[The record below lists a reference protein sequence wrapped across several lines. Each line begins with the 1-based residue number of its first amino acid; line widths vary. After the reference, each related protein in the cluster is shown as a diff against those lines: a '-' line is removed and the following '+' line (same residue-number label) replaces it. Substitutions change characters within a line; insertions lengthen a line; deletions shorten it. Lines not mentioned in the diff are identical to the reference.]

1 MMSILPLQEPVD
13 LLSPEAVADPYA
25 FFGALRE
32 HDPVHWNAAHRSWV
46 ITRYD
51 DVAAGFLDKR
61 LSSDR
66 VDAVYANKLTPEQQV
81 QRAPTYRVLSDWMV
95 FKDPP
100 SHTRLRNLVKRAFT
114 PRAVAALEPRIIDV
128 VEHVLALPERGEV
141 DIIGDIA
148 YPIPAMVIAEMLG
161 VPAEDRDLFRGWS
174 NDITMLIF
182 EGARDEADRQ
192 TAQDGLVA
200 LSDYLTGLVREHRRA
215 PKDDLISGLIAAE
228 DHDEHLTEQE
238 IVSTCVLL
246 LFGGHET
253 TTNLI
258 ANGFLA
264 LTRHPEQAKTLLEDP
279 TVAESAV
286 EELNR
291 YDGPAALVV
300 RRAAA
305 DLEIRGR
312 QIREGQRVLLVQAGA
327 NRDPR
332 RFADPD
338 ALDLRREDNRN
349 VAFGFGL
356 HYCLGAPLARLET
369 QIALPR
375 MLRRLRDPE
384 ITTELTYQPLLLV
397 RGLNSFPVRYG
408 GG

>member
-1 MMSILPLQEPVD
+1 MMETSLADID

-25 FFGALRE
+25 TFGLLRE
-32 HDPVHWNAAHRSWV
+32 HDPVHWNAGHKSWV

-51 DVAAGFLDKR
+51 DVSAGFVDPR

-66 VDAVYANKLTPEQQV
+66 VQTVYESKLSDAERAE
-81 QRAPTYRVLSDWMV
+81 RAPTFAVLSDWMV

-100 SHTRLRNLVKRAFT
+100 DHTRLRNLVKRAFT
-114 PRAVAALEPRIIDV
+114 PRAVAALEPRITEV
-128 VEHVLALPERGEV
+128 VEHVLDLPASGTV
-141 DIIGDIA
+141 DVVADVA

-174 NDITMLIF
+174 NDISRLVF

-192 TAQDGLVA
+192 RAQGGLVA
-200 LSDYLTGLVREHRRA
+200 LSDYLRELVREHRTA
-215 PKDDLISGLIAAE
+215 PREDLMSVLVHAE
-228 DHDEHLTEQE
+228 DADETLTTDE
-238 IVSTCVLL
+238 IVHTCVLL

-264 LTRHPEQAKTLLEDP
+264 LVRHPDQARLLLEQP
-279 TVAESAV
+279 EVGASAV

-291 YDGPAALVV
+291 YDGPAKAVV
-300 RRAAA
+300 RRSAASFE
-305 DLEIRGR
+305 LGGR
-312 QIREGQRVLLVQAGA
+312 RIEEGQRVLLMPCAA

-338 ALDLRREDNRN
+338 RLDLCRSDNRN
-349 VAFGFGL
+349 VAFGFGI

-369 QIALPR
+369 RIALPR
-375 MLRRLRDPE
+375 MLRRLEGATVRED
-384 ITTELTYQPLLLV
+384 ELRYQPVLLTRSLTRLLV
-397 RGLNSFPVRYG
+397 AYG
-408 GG
+408 S

>member
-1 MMSILPLQEPVD
+1 MTALSTDEVD
-13 LLSPEAVADPYA
+13 LLSEQAIADPYT
-25 FFGALRE
+25 FFSMLRE

-51 DVAAGFLDKR
+51 DVAAGFVDKR
-61 LSSDR
+61 LSSNR
-66 VDAVYANKLTPEQQV
+66 VQIIYEQKLSPEQKV
-81 QRAPTYRVLSDWMV
+81 QRAPTYEVLSDWMV

-114 PRAVAALEPRIIDV
+114 PRAIQALEPRIIEVVDHVLDLPSAGEIDV
-128 VEHVLALPERGEV
+128 V
-141 DIIGDIA
+141 GDIA

-161 VPAEDRDLFRGWS
+161 VPAEDRDLFRAWS

-182 EGARDEADRQ
+182 EGARDEHDRQ
-192 TAQDGLVA
+192 LAQSGLVA
-200 LSDYLTGLVREHRRA
+200 LSEYLHGLVGAHRKS
-215 PKDDLISGLIAAE
+215 PKNDLISALIEAKE
-228 DHDEHLTEQE
+228 DDESLTEAE
-238 IVSTCVLL
+238 IVNTCVLL

-258 ANGFLA
+258 ANSFLA
-264 LTRHPEQAKTLLEDP
+264 LMKDPDQQRVLLEEPDL
-279 TVAESAV
+279 AESAV

-291 YDGPAALVV
+291 YDGPAKLVV

-305 DLEIRGR
+305 DLEIRGK
-312 QIREGQRVLLVQAGA
+312 QIKEGQRVLLVQAGA
-327 NRDPR
+327 NRDPL

-338 ALDLRREDNRN
+338 VLDLKREDNRN

-375 MLRRLRDPE
+375 MLRRLTNPE
-384 ITTELTYQPLLLV
+384 VVGERLSYQPLLLT
-397 RGLNSFPVRYG
+397 RGLTNFPLRYS
-408 GG
+408 